1 MEIQTHGYI
10 THLCIEMFRVPDP
23 SLAAAGEG
31 WARDNFMLETPFVEN
46 TAGNLFCS
54 PVVSFSQVTTVR
66 FGVKI

>member
-1 MEIQTHGYI
+1 MEIQAHGSI
-10 THLCIEMFRVPDP
+10 THLCIEMFRMG
-23 SLAAAGEG
+23 SG
-31 WARDNFMLETPFVEN
+31 NFMLETHFVEN

>member
-1 MEIQTHGYI
+1 MEIQTHGSI
-10 THLCIEMFRVPDP
+10 THLCIEMFRVPHP
-23 SLAAAGEG
+23 FARRGERRVG
-31 WARDNFMLETPFVEN
+31 SGNFMLETPFVEN